1 MSHSSSRRRRS
12 RVPALAAVL
21 SCLIALLT
29 GLTAAQAAPAG
40 ALAAASGPITGLA
53 GKCLDD
59 SGAGTADG
67 NQIVLWPCSG
77 AANQTWT
84 LPGDGTVRTLGKC
97 LDATAA
103 GTSAG
108 TYADLYTCD
117 GQARQQWAGAN
128 GTLVNPVSGLCL
140 DVFGGGSANGTRI
153 DLWTCGNA
161 QPNQL
166 WTVPAPSGATS
177 GNLIVDPGA
186 ESAAICSPN
195 GLDGMTVPG
204 WTVTSGEPNV
214 VCYGA
219 AGGYPTAS
227 TPGSPTR
234 GTGFF
239 AGGATGNSG
248 LSQTADVSSAATA
261 IDTGGV
267 GYNLSGWL
275 GGYGSQN
282 DRVGLTAT
290 FQSASGAALG
300 TAQIAPVT
308 NTDRGST
315 TEFLQRTATGKLPAG
330 TRSIRVDLAF
340 TWTAGST
347 TDGYADDLALT
358 LSTPIAAPALTVP
371 ASSVPGYDHVFLVY
385 MENQN
390 YENIIGNTAQA
401 PYLNSLL
408 PSATSLT
415 QSYATTHPS
424 DPNYVALAAG
434 GLYGLTG
441 NSVSTTT
448 INAPHLGN
456 SVENAG
462 KTWKE
467 YLQTANGNC
476 DTTSHGYYA
485 PDDAPFYYFA
495 DMKNNPAYCQAH
507 MQPLTQ
513 MATDLQSTATTP
525 NFAWFAADDCY
536 DMEACGITSGDTWLQ
551 QTLPTILN
559 SPAWTTQ
566 RSLLVITW
574 DEAAVKSFGPGYP
587 NQVPTLLLGSQNSV
601 KPGYQSSGRVNQ
613 YGLLR
618 TVDDA
623 LGLAPLTNND
633 KYAAPVND
641 AWK

>member
-1 MSHSSSRRRRS
+1 MSHPRPRRWRS
-12 RVPALAAVL
+12 RTSALAAVL
-21 SCLIALLT
+21 SCLIALLS
-29 GLTAAQAAPAG
+29 GLTAAPASAG
-40 ALAAASGPITGLA
+40 AAGTASGTVTGLA

-67 NQIVLWPCSG
+67 NQIILWHCDG
-77 AANQTWT
+77 GANQNWT
-84 LPGDGTVRTLGKC
+84 LPGDGTIRTLGKC
-97 LDATAA
+97 LDAGGGGTA
-103 GTSAG
+103 AG

-117 GQARQQWAGAN
+117 GQARQQWTGGN

-140 DVFGGGSANGTRI
+140 DVFGGSSSDGTRI
-153 DLWTCGNA
+153 DLWTCGSA
-161 QPNQL
+161 QANQR
-166 WTVPAPSGATS
+166 WTVPAPSGSTS
-177 GNLIVDPGA
+177 GNLIVDAGG

-204 WTVTSGEPNV
+204 WTITGGEPNV

-219 AGGYPTAS
+219 AGGFPDAN
-227 TPGSPTR
+227 TPGSPSR

-248 LSQTADVSSAATA
+248 LSQTADVSSAASA
-261 IDTGGV
+261 IDGGGV
-267 GYNLSGWL
+267 GYDLSGWL
-275 GGYGSQN
+275 GGYASQN

-290 FQSASGAALG
+290 FRNAAGTALG
-300 TAQIAPVT
+300 SAQLGPVS
-308 NTDRGST
+308 NTDRNNT
-315 TEFLQRTATGKLPAG
+315 TEFLQRTATGTLPAG
-330 TRSIRVDLAF
+330 TRSIKLDLAF
-340 TWTAGST
+340 TWTAGNT
-347 TDGYADDLALT
+347 TDGYADDLSLT
-358 LSTPIAAPALTVP
+358 LSAPVATPVLTVP
-371 ASSVPGYDHVFLVY
+371 ASAVPGYDHVFLVY
-385 MENQN
+385 MENQD
-390 YENIIGNTAQA
+390 YANIIGNTAQA
-401 PYLNSLL
+401 PYLNGLL

-456 SVENAG
+456 RVEQAG

-467 YLQTANGNC
+467 YLQGANGNC
-476 DTTSHGYYA
+476 DASSHGYYA
-485 PDDAPFYYFA
+485 PDDAPFYYFQ
-495 DMKNNPAYCQAH
+495 DMKSDAAYCQAH

-513 MATDLQSTATTP
+513 LPTDLRSAATTP
-525 NFAWFAADDCY
+525 AFSWFAADDCD
-536 DMEACGITSGDTWLQ
+536 DMEACGITAGDTWLS
-551 QTLPTILN
+551 QTLPGILN

-574 DEAAVKSFGPGYP
+574 DEGAVKSFGPGYP
-587 NQVPTLLLGSQNSV
+587 NRVPTLLLGSQNSV
-601 KPGYQSSGRVNQ
+601 KPGYQSSGRVDQ

-618 TVDDA
+618 TIDDA

-633 KYAAPVND
+633 RYAAPVND
-641 AWK
+641 AWQ